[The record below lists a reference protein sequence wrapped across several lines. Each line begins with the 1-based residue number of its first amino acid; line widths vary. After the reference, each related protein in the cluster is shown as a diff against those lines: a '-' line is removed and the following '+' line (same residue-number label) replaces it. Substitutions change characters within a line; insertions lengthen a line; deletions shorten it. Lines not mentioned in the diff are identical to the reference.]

1 VLVQKRTSTVRK
13 SSILGK
19 CTRLLLY
26 NQATQHTPAQMEQTE
41 EDEWEYEYEENETED
56 FYIPI
61 DLANVPSVQ
70 GALGLG
76 GPTQR
81 GHPTLLKTKLRA
93 ITTER
98 REAETNLAVQNVEDV
113 DESVGKI
120 QIIGLH
126 TENPLMMYNDQLLSC
141 EWNKIVGT
149 DLIFAKPGAVV
160 KEKGEV
166 LRSLPSVDLVAMG
179 SAKLV
184 ARVAQMRP
192 KEDIFDDEPK
202 PAEHSPGVMM
212 ETSRGDELVA
222 APGII
227 DGTATVPAT
236 ATEVQATTEPQAQST
251 QPAPSSFLGQLNAL
265 KARRGES
272 SRLVLSSA
280 PDGSRLVT
288 AGESATA
295 ADAANEDTT
304 MGGT

>member
-1 VLVQKRTSTVRK
+1 MS
-13 SSILGK
+13 
-19 CTRLLLY
+19 
-26 NQATQHTPAQMEQTE
+26 QTE
-41 EDEWEYEYEENETED
+41 EDEWEYEYDDNKTED

-70 GALGLG
+70 GGLGLG

-98 REAETNLAVQNVEDV
+98 REAESNAAVQNVEDV

-141 EWNKIVGT
+141 EWNKIIGT

-160 KEKGEV
+160 EEEGEV

-179 SAKLV
+179 SARLV
-184 ARVAQMRP
+184 ARVARMRP
-192 KEDIFDDEPK
+192 REHIFDDEPK
-202 PAEHSPGVMM
+202 TSDQSPDIAM
-212 ETSRGDELVA
+212 ETSKVNGLVA
-222 APGII
+222 APEIT
-227 DGTATVPAT
+227 DGTAIAPAT
-236 ATEVQATTEPQAQST
+236 APEVQATAEPKAQPT
-251 QPAPSSFLGQLNAL
+251 PPTPSSFLGRLNAL
-265 KARRGES
+265 KAKRGES

-288 AGESATA
+288 AGESAIA
-295 ADAANEDTT
+295 ADVANEDTPV
-304 MGGT
+304 GGT